1 MSPLL
6 ISAIIVITLALV
18 FYTIGVFSEARKK
31 MLEWKHVGWFAA
43 GLVCDITGTLMMRGL
58 SGDGLMSPLGA
69 TLMAVSGTLAVVLMV
84 VHIIFAVIVLKNDV
98 YRDRF
103 HKWSV
108 VIWIIWL
115 ISYALG
121 PIGLMV

>member
-18 FYTIGVFSEARKK
+18 FYSIGVFSEARRK
-31 MLEWKHVGWFAA
+31 MLEWKHVAWFTA

-84 VHIIFAVIVLKNDV
+84 VHIIFAVVLLKKNV
-98 YRDRF
+98 YRDKF
-103 HKWSV
+103 HKWSIIIW
-108 VIWIIWL
+108 VIWL
-115 ISYALG
+115 VSYVLG